1 MSNHNQTTTN
11 RPNLLFD
18 LDALQYTN
26 NTEYRAALR
35 QFFQMNHC
43 IVPQDCPTENLDSET
58 ADELLYDTET
68 TMRGIQ
74 AIYDATK
81 DNPQFMALYL
91 RAAGRIFSEDAVM
104 GLTLLFCYDHFAGF
118 GPVWAAAWNGVGV
131 VEAVKYQPMY
141 ASG

>member
-1 MSNHNQTTTN
+1 MTTN

-18 LDALQYTN
+18 LDALKYTN

-35 QFFQMNHC
+35 QFFRMNHC
-43 IVPQDCPTENLDSET
+43 IVPQDCPTGILDSET
-58 ADELLYDTET
+58 ADELLYDTDT

-81 DNPQFMALYL
+81 YNPQFMALYL

-118 GPVWAAAWNGVGV
+118 VPVLAEVWNGDGV
-131 VEAVKYQPMY
+131 VETVKYQTLY
-141 ASG
+141 DSV